1 MTDTR
6 SSTTTLVD
14 LPPVGRVARA
24 RTGRRI
30 FLGFVFILVL
40 LGLGERLGVRSATT
54 TTSGGGYNVRVTYA
68 AMTRPGLD
76 TPFNIEVTHRTK
88 LPDEVTI
95 GVELDYLNLFDK
107 NGGLDPD
114 PTESTSDGRFV
125 YWTFST
131 SGRNRLRVSLD
142 AILAMG
148 QQWGR
153 RGTVTLIVKHR
164 VLARATFHTWVAP

>member
-1 MTDTR
+1 MTDTK
-6 SSTTTLVD
+6 SPTTTLAD
-14 LPPVGRVARA
+14 LPSVGRVKRA

-30 FLGFVFILVL
+30 FLAFIVILVL
-40 LGLGERLGVRSATT
+40 LGLGERLGVRSATVT
-54 TTSGGGYNVRVTYA
+54 THAGSYNLRVTYA

-76 TPFNIEVTHRTK
+76 TPFNVEVTRPTS
-88 LPDEVTI
+88 LPAEVTV

-114 PTESTSDGRFV
+114 PTQSTSDGRFV

-131 SGRNRLRVSLD
+131 SGQSRLRISLD

-153 RGTVTLIVKHR
+153 SGTVVLMVKHE
-164 VLARATFHTWVAP
+164 VIATAKFHTWVAP